1 MHIYMAL
8 STSAQSAYIGILNGE
23 HLSTSKKNI
32 QLPQIKFE
40 SNQCEFIQIWK
51 YKAVLGL
58 RL

>member
-1 MHIYMAL
+1 MAL

-40 SNQCEFIQIWK
+40 SNQCEFIQ
-51 YKAVLGL
+51 L
-58 RL
+58 